1 MKETT
6 AMNTS
11 ISQVLQTL
19 HHAVNNG
26 DYEALSNCY
35 DNSAKV
41 VTTPL
46 SGAYK
51 TATSQHDCVYAL
63 QQFQQKF
70 MPEHLV
76 TTGDE
81 IVIEAG
87 DVALVIA
94 KLYLVP
100 KATPNALPCEGK
112 KALYVMQKQSS
123 GEWRCIIDNFFGTD
137 LLDFA

>member
-1 MKETT
+1 
-6 AMNTS
+6 MNTS
-11 ISQVLQTL
+11 ITQVLHTL
-19 HHAVNNG
+19 HNAVNNG
-26 DYEALSNCY
+26 DYDTLSSCY
-35 DNSAKV
+35 GSRAKV
-41 VTTPL
+41 VATPL
-46 SGAYK
+46 SQFSADN
-51 TATSQHDCVYAL
+51 TEHHDCVSAL

-100 KATPNALPCEGK
+100 KSTPNALPCEGK
-112 KALYVMQKQSS
+112 KALYVMQKQLT
-123 GEWRCIIDNFFGTD
+123 GEWRCVIDNFFGTD
-137 LLDFA
+137 LVDFA